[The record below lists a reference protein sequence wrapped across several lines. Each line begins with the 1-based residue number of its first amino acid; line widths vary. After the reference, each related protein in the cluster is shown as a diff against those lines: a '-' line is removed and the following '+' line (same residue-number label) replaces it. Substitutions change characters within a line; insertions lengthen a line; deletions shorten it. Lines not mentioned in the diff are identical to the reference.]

1 MVVAVGIKMA
11 LSYLEITRIVHTY
24 ASLRFAGASD
34 RRFIRSSRNVVR
46 VAVTHNAAAVHYG
59 VLHIEVNAI

>member
-1 MVVAVGIKMA
+1 MA
-11 LSYLEITRIVHTY
+11 LSYLEIARIVHTY